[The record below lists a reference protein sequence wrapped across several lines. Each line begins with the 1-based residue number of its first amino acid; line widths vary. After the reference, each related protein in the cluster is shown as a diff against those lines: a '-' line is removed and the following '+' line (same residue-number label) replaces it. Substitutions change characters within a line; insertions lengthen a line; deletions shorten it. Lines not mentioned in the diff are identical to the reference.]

1 MTIAKKLHW
10 IELNN
15 RVLILP
21 LISGFTKEANFPD
34 NSYALT
40 FEWANPFKGTRAQI
54 IFCRRSS
61 IVVAPGTIGRRKY
74 YEGRLSIQR
83 ASNSYSIRGISQID
97 KREHRTHQLRFF
109 LQFACEFYYFALS
122 STFFNLILLR
132 MLFLASPA
140 ESGCLN
146 LHFVWISPMQ
156 IKKEKWR
163 NL

>member
-1 MTIAKKLHW
+1 MFSTVYMTIAKKLHW

-21 LISGFTKEANFPD
+21 LISGLTKEANFPD

-40 FEWANPFKGTRAQI
+40 FEWANPFNGTRAQK
-54 IFCRRSS
+54 IFCRRLS

-97 KREHRTHQLRFF
+97 KREHRIYSSVTIFF
-109 LQFACEFYYFALS
+109 CNSHVSFI
-122 STFFNLILLR
+122 ILHCHP
-132 MLFLASPA
+132 LFLIWSCW
-140 ESGCLN
+140 GCC
-146 LHFVWISPMQ
+146 F
-156 IKKEKWR
+156 
-163 NL
+163 